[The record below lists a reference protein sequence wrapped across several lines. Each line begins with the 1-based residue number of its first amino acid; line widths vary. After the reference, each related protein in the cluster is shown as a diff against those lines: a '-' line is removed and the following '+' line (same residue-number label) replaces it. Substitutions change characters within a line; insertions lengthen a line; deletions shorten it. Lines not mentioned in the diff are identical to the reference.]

1 MCLHACKC
9 SPHTHKHTQMGPLTV
24 LSTKN
29 GNGIKTVEWLKN
41 DMLKSVFTVA
51 GQKNAGVM

>member
-1 MCLHACKC
+1 MHA
-9 SPHTHKHTQMGPLTV
+9 SAHHTHTHTHTKMACLTV

-29 GNGIKTVEWLKN
+29 GNRVKTVELLKN
-41 DMLKSVFTVA
+41 EMLKSVFTVA